1 MGHGEHVFLALD
13 ALVWHHCIPEILK
26 KHTERPLSKSC
37 SSKLVVRSFP
47 PSMNSAIPTDRPSET
62 TTSQFTLPTSTSTV
76 PLTTPPS
83 PTFTIDNVMN
93 LVFGLSAFIMAAI
106 TIWQNRHYMRS
117 MKLPWKT
124 QSE

>member
-1 MGHGEHVFLALD
+1 MFLQ
-13 ALVWHHCIPEILK
+13 
-26 KHTERPLSKSC
+26 TRQ
-37 SSKLVVRSFP
+37 
-47 PSMNSAIPTDRPSET
+47 T
-62 TTSQFTLPTSTSTV
+62 TTSQSTLPTSTSTV

-83 PTFTIDNVMN
+83 PNFTIDNIMN
-93 LVFGLSAFIMAAI
+93 LAFGLSAFIMASI